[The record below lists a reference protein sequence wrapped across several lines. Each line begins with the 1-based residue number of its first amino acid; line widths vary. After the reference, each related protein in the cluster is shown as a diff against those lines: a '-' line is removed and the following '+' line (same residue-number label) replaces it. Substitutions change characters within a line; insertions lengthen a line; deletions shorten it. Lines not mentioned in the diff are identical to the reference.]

1 MNNYNSSLS
10 LRFASKPDPNDRF
23 YDREKQGLKDAEPAE
38 NTWKTK
44 TLQMF
49 ARSILLCF
57 PATAKNEDE
66 KAAKK
71 HKLPFFPCSQFTDKV
86 MLLQSNS

>member
-38 NTWKTK
+38 ITWKTK

-57 PATAKNEDE
+57 PATAKTRMKRQPKNTSF
-66 KAAKK
+66 
-71 HKLPFFPCSQFTDKV
+71 HFFHV
-86 MLLQSNS
+86 HNSLIK